1 MKDIKL
7 CLVCSSGGHFQ
18 QLYLLKSFW
27 SKYDRFWITFPG
39 EATSYLLK
47 EEKKYFA
54 YFPTNRNII
63 NLIRNFFLAIKIIK
77 KNKPDFIISTGAG
90 VCIPFFYAG
99 KLLGAKVIYIESL
112 TRINQLSL
120 SGKLV
125 YPISDHFLVQWPELS
140 EKYKKAIFEG
150 RIIL

>member
-18 QLYLLKSFW
+18 QLYSLKSFW
-27 SKYDRFWITFPG
+27 SKYDRLWVTFCR
-39 EATSYLLK
+39 EDTNYLLRD
-47 EEKKYFA
+47 EKKYFA
-54 YFPTNRNII
+54 YFPTNRNVL

-77 KNKPDFIISTGAG
+77 KNRPDFIISTGAG
-90 VCIPFFYAG
+90 ICVPFFYAG

-120 SGKLV
+120 SGKLI
-125 YPISDHFLVQWPELS
+125 YPISNYFLVQWPELS
-140 EKYKKAIFEG
+140 KKYKKATFKG
-150 RIIL
+150 RLI